1 MTLGDLLRQDGAV
14 ALLALGAILGFIAGF
29 LVRKKIGA
37 KNHEDAAVLGT
48 PLPASGSTV
57 FVPAS
62 VPVQAVNAQIIA
74 AISAAVH
81 KYRCD
86 HA

>member
-1 MTLGDLLRQDGAV
+1 MTLGDLLRQDGAF

-29 LVRKKIGA
+29 LVRKKTGA
-37 KNHEDAAVLGT
+37 KKHEEAATPGT
-48 PLPASGSTV
+48 SLPASGSV
-57 FVPAS
+57 AFVPAS
-62 VPVQAVNAQIIA
+62 VQAVNAQIIA